1 MTFLEFRDLGF
12 RIEKNRSFMYNR
24 SMMTK
29 QKHIRFDWAIK
40 KMLRSKAN
48 FGILE
53 GFLSELLKEDIKI
66 EEILESE
73 SNKETADDKFNRVD
87 ILVRNSNDQLII
99 VEIQNTRELDFFYRI
114 LYNTSKVTA
123 EHMRQGAPYSEVKKV
138 ITVSVVYFNLGQGMD
153 YVYFGCT
160 TFVGIHKNDIL
171 ELSEKQKKMF
181 NCSSV
186 SSIFPDHYIIKV
198 NGFDDNARD
207 TLDEWIY
214 FLKNSEIK
222 NSFKAKGL
230 AEARKK
236 LKEIKLPGKELA
248 AYKRYLENLRYEAS
262 IAATIKFDEAY
273 ARKKAREEGIEK
285 GREEG
290 FEKGRDEGFEKGIGK
305 GERKKAVEMAKKL
318 KRKGIAIDI
327 ISETSGLSKEEVEK
341 L

>member
-1 MTFLEFRDLGF
+1 
-12 RIEKNRSFMYNR
+12 MYNR
-24 SMMTK
+24 STMTK

-53 GFLSELLKEDIKI
+53 GFLSELLKEDVKI

-73 SNKETADDKFNRVD
+73 GNKETADDKSNRVD
-87 ILVRNSNDQLII
+87 ILVRDAKGQLII
-99 VEIQNTRELDFFYRI
+99 VEIQNTRELDYFYKI

-123 EHMRQGAPYSEVKKV
+123 EHIRQGAPYTEVKKV
-138 ITVSVVYFNLGQGMD
+138 ITVSVVYFDLGQGMD

-160 TFVGIHKNDIL
+160 TFVGIHKNDTL
-171 ELSEKQKKMF
+171 ELSEKQKEMF
-181 NCSSV
+181 NCPTV

-198 NGFDDNARD
+198 NGFNDVARD

-222 NSFKAKGL
+222 KNFKAKGL

-236 LKEIKLPGKELA
+236 LKEINLSGKELA
-248 AYKRYLENLRYEAS
+248 AYKRYLEQLRYEAS
-262 IAATIKFDEAY
+262 IAETIKFEEYY
-273 ARKKAREEGIEK
+273 ARKKAREEGK
-285 GREEG
+285 AEG
-290 FEKGRDEGFEKGIGK
+290 KAEGK
-305 GERKKAVEMAKKL
+305 VEMAKKL
-318 KRKGIAIDI
+318 KDKGVNIDI
-327 ISETSGLSKEEVEK
+327 ISETSGLSKEEIEK

>member
-1 MTFLEFRDLGF
+1 
-12 RIEKNRSFMYNR
+12 MYNR
-24 SMMTK
+24 STMTE

-73 SNKETADDKFNRVD
+73 GNKETVDDKFNRVD
-87 ILVRNSNDQLII
+87 ILVRDSNNQLII
-99 VEIQNTRELDFFYRI
+99 VEIQNTRELDYFYKI

-123 EHMRQGAPYSEVKKV
+123 EHIRQGAPYTEVKKV
-138 ITVSVVYFNLGQGMD
+138 ITVSVVYFDLGQGMD
-153 YVYFGCT
+153 YVYYGCT
-160 TFVGIHKNDIL
+160 TFVGIHKNDTL
-171 ELSEKQKKMF
+171 ELSEKQKELFKR
-181 NCSSV
+181 STV

-198 NGFDDNARD
+198 NGFDDIARD

-222 NSFKAKGL
+222 KEFKAKGL

-236 LKEIKLPGKELA
+236 LIEINLPGKELT
-248 AYKRYLENLRYEAS
+248 AYKRYLEQLRYEAS
-262 IAATIKFDEAY
+262 IAATIKFEEAY
-273 ARKKAREEGIEK
+273 ARKKFLEK

-290 FEKGRDEGFEKGIGK
+290 RKEGREE
-305 GERKKAVEMAKKL
+305 GERNKAVEMAKL